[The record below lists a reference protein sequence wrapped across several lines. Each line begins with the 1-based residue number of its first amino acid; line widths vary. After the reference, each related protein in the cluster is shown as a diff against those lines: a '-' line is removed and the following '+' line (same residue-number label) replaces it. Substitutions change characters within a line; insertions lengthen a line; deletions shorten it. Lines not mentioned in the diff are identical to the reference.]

1 MGLMGHGVAQITA
14 QAGYQV
20 LAIETNQEAIDKGMK
35 RIEDS
40 LAKVLSKDVQKGKL
54 SEVSTT
60 IINPCIYT

>member
-1 MGLMGHGVAQITA
+1 MGHGVAQITA

-35 RIEDS
+35 RIEGS

-60 IINPCIYT
+60 INPCI